1 MSEIRNSASGT
12 RSHRRRARPVSLAIF
27 ALCAA
32 LALVLSACGGGSSAG
47 NPGGQ
52 SIKVGAYAF
61 PEGQLLA
68 NLYADALNKAGFN
81 ASIVPT
87 ESRET
92 GQPALSQGALDVTVE
107 YTSSLLNYFKANS
120 STTNDAAN
128 LAMLQSLANGKNVT
142 VLDPAPAT
150 DNYAFG
156 VSTAFVQQ
164 HSITTLSQ
172 LAAYSQSN
180 PVVVA
185 GIQSCKDRPYCLAGL
200 ESVYGLKV
208 ANFQVTVLSSQASVD
223 LLTNNKAQLVEFDSS
238 DGILAGA
245 PVTILKD
252 DKGLNSNDYVIPTVN
267 TKVVSPNLSKAL
279 NGVSAKLTQDLLNNA
294 NKKVQVDRQPAADVA
309 SGLLAKLGG

>member
-32 LALVLSACGGGSSAG
+32 LALVLSACGGGSNAG

-120 STTNDAAN
+120 STTNDAAD

-156 VSTAFVQQ
+156 VSTAFAQQ